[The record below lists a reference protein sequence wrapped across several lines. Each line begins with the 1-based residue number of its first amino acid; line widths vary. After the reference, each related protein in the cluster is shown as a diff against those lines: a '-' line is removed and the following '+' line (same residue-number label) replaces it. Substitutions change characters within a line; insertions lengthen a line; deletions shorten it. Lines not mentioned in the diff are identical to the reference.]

1 MRKVEMKWRKV
12 KTTVQYQSWGSKVE
26 KVEKKWKKWKE
37 VEEVERSGKKWK
49 KWKEV
54 ERRSREWKEVER
66 SSREWKLILNHLNIT
81 VVFKRKIV
89 VDDFQSWS
97 TSSKDKSSSFC
108 TQFNRGC

>member
-12 KTTVQYQSWGSKVE
+12 KTTVQYQSWGSKV
-26 KVEKKWKKWKE
+26 KKSGKSGKKW
-37 VEEVERSGKKWK
+37 KKWK

>member
-12 KTTVQYQSWGSKVE
+12 KTTVQYQSWGNKVE
-26 KVEKKWKKWKE
+26 KVE
-37 VEEVERSGKKWK
+37 KKWK

-54 ERRSREWKEVER
+54 ERRSREWKEVKR